1 MLTAA
6 YQKILYLPRPLS
18 KRYPMAVERRAKQFA
33 PFAALKGFEESVK
46 EKEII
51 YEPKKFLPDEKKN
64 ELDMKLK
71 LLKPGM
77 NIRAVYY
84 QESRMYPGTG
94 QHRTAEGIVDFYDPM
109 IHLRIGDAEIKIQDL
124 YDLSG
129 DCFEMLETPC

>member
-1 MLTAA
+1 MLMAA

-51 YEPKKFLPDEKKN
+51 YEPKRILPDEKKN

-84 QESRMYPGTG
+84 QESRIHPGTG
-94 QHRTAEGIVDFYDPM
+94 QCHTAEGIVDFYDPM
-109 IHLRIGDAEIKIQDL
+109 SHLRIGDTEIKILNL

>member
-51 YEPKKFLPDEKKN
+51 YEPKRILPDEKKN

-84 QESRMYPGTG
+84 QESRMYT
-94 QHRTAEGIVDFYDPM
+94 
-109 IHLRIGDAEIKIQDL
+109 
-124 YDLSG
+124 
-129 DCFEMLETPC
+129 